1 MSCHHQPIARAQ
13 WAALALLAGL
23 LLSLPAATPAAV
35 GLKQCLRPTVAIGAA
50 DGSSANVA
58 GAVCRSRCEA
68 YASSSCLTSSLNVCG
83 RAGGD
88 ACFECN
94 EVMNTAE
101 EAGEE
106 EEKSG
111 RRIRRSQRVPQPF
124 KLDSLILQYDSW
136 ATSQVLHCL

>member
-1 MSCHHQPIARAQ
+1 MRCHHRPIARVQ
-13 WAALALLAGL
+13 RALALLAGL

-35 GLKQCLRPTVAIGAA
+35 GLKQCLRPTAAIAGAA
-50 DGSSANVA
+50 DGSSDSVA